1 MSKYVVFPLIALLLG
16 GPVMAYDAGLAQTYQ
31 HLFASFDEQQTA
43 KALHMMTPEQI
54 VEALRKGESL
64 VLLDV
69 RTEREQ
75 SIVGVTQPGALHI
88 PMNKVFTPEGLAQ
101 IPTDKKVVLTCQS
114 GARCLAVSMAL
125 RNIGFDNVYS
135 MKGGLK
141 KLIEYL
147 DPKTAF

>member
-1 MSKYVVFPLIALLLG
+1 MSKYLVVPLIAFLLG

-31 HLFASFDEQQTA
+31 RAFSPFDEQQTA
-43 KALHMMTPEQI
+43 KALHLMTPEQI
-54 VEALRKGESL
+54 MEALKKGESL
-64 VLLDV
+64 VMLDV

-75 SIVGVTQPGALHI
+75 SVVGVTQPGALHM
-88 PMNKVFTPEGLAQ
+88 PLNKVFTPEGLAQ
-101 IPTDKKVVLTCQS
+101 IPTDKKVVVTCQS
-114 GARCLAVSMAL
+114 GARALAVSTAL
-125 RNIGFDNVYS
+125 RDIGFDNVYC

>member
-1 MSKYVVFPLIALLLG
+1 MFRLIVAPLIALLLG
-16 GPVMAYDAGLAQTYQ
+16 GPVMAYDAELAQTYQ

-43 KALHMMTPEQI
+43 KALHLMTPDQ
-54 VEALRKGESL
+54 VMEALKKGEPL
-64 VLLDV
+64 VILDV

-75 SIVGVTQPGALHI
+75 SIVGVTQPGALHL

-101 IPTDKKVVLTCQS
+101 IPTDKKVVVTCHS
-114 GARCLAVSMAL
+114 GARALAVSTAL
-125 RNIGFDNVYS
+125 RDVGFDNVYC
-135 MKGGLK
+135 MKGGLT

>member
-1 MSKYVVFPLIALLLG
+1 MFRLIVAPLIALLLG
-16 GPVMAYDAGLAQTYQ
+16 GPVMAYDAELAQTYQ

-43 KALHMMTPEQI
+43 KALHLMTPDQ
-54 VEALRKGESL
+54 VMEALKKGEPL
-64 VLLDV
+64 VILDV

-75 SIVGVTQPGALHI
+75 SIVGVTQPGALHL

-101 IPTDKKVVLTCQS
+101 IPTDKKVVVTCHS
-114 GARCLAVSMAL
+114 GARALAVSTAL
-125 RNIGFDNVYS
+125 RDVGFDNVYC
-135 MKGGLK
+135 MKGGLI

>member
-1 MSKYVVFPLIALLLG
+1 
-16 GPVMAYDAGLAQTYQ
+16 
-31 HLFASFDEQQTA
+31 
-43 KALHMMTPEQI
+43 
-54 VEALRKGESL
+54 

-101 IPTDKKVVLTCQS
+101 IPTDRKVVATCHS
-114 GARCLAVSMAL
+114 GVRRTAVSMAL

-135 MKGGLK
+135 IKGGLK
-141 KLIEYL
+141 KLIEFVSA
-147 DPKTAF
+147 KTAY

>member
-1 MSKYVVFPLIALLLG
+1 MFKYVVASMFLVLFG
-16 GPVMAYDAGLAQTYQ
+16 GPVMAYDEALAQTYQ
-31 HLFASFDEQQTA
+31 QLFSSFDEQQTA
-43 KALHMMTPEQI
+43 KSLHLMTPQMV
-54 VEALRKGESL
+54 VEALKKGEAL

-75 SIVGVTQPGALHI
+75 SLVGVTQPGALHI
-88 PMNKVFTPEGLAQ
+88 PMNKVFTTEGLAQ
-101 IPTDKKVVLTCQS
+101 IPTDQKVVLTCQS
-114 GARCLAVSMAL
+114 GARCLAVTMAL

>member
-1 MSKYVVFPLIALLLG
+1 MFKYLAASMIMLLSG
-16 GPVMAYDAGLAQTYQ
+16 GPVMAHDEALAQTYQ
-31 HLFASFDEQQTA
+31 QLFASFDEQQTA
-43 KALHMMTPEQI
+43 KTLHLMTPEM
-54 VEALRKGESL
+54 VMEALKKGEAL